1 MTLKISS
8 FQVSAM
14 YQEYSAASLYTQILY
29 LANIVDTTKL
39 KTDSNLAQKLSS
51 FANEGAAASY
61 DSLSHLVCNKYLK
74 HNGYSTVSLS
84 KLFEGLF
91 PYNNATPAQA

>member
-1 MTLKISS
+1 
-8 FQVSAM
+8 M

-29 LANIVDTTKL
+29 LANIVDYNKL
-39 KTDSNLAQKLSS
+39 KADPNLSQKLNS
-51 FANEGAAASY
+51 FANEGAKAAY
-61 DSLSHLVCNKYLK
+61 DSLSHLVEKKYLS

-91 PYNNATPAQA
+91 PYNTNNATPAQA